1 MKRHASSSSSFAVS
15 HSNPRLLSGSCDEY
29 NNNYYYYCCYYHYFY
44 YYYDYYYYYCYYY
57 YYYYSD
63 AAIWLKRLQQ
73 CLQQCL

>member
-1 MKRHASSSSSFAVS
+1 MKRHASSSSIFAVS

-29 NNNYYYYCCYYHYFY
+29 NNNYYYCY
-44 YYYDYYYYYCYYY
+44 YYY

-63 AAIWLKRLQQ
+63 VAIWLKRLQQ

>member
-29 NNNYYYYCCYYHYFY
+29 NNNNNNY
-44 YYYDYYYYYCYYY
+44 YYYYYCYYY
-57 YYYYSD
+57 YYYCDYYDYCYYFYYSD
-63 AAIWLKRLQQ
+63 VAIWLKRLQQ